1 MRLFSRLPPV
11 WRSIADI
18 AVTLLLAGV
27 IVWVARAYVMK
38 PYTVPTGSME
48 PTLMI
53 GDYVIADRVSLD
65 FGDPS
70 RFDIVVFHP
79 PHCKNGLNDSQ
90 GACTTSNRKLRDG
103 AASTTFIKRVIG
115 LPGDKIWPTT
125 GGHLMVKPANGPA
138 FRLKEPWVM
147 NHQELVGNTLHK
159 MTIPAGHVPDARRQ
173 PGDLR
178 RLPCVGLGAPRRH
191 DRNRPRALLATEP
204 HRPPVARE

>member
-70 RFDIVVFHP
+70 RYDIVVFHP

-90 GACTTSNRKLRDG
+90 GACTTASLKERDG
-103 AASTTFIKRVIG
+103 TASTTFIKRVIG
-115 LPGDKIWPTT
+115 LPGDTIWPTK

-147 NHQELVGNTLHK
+147 NHQELVGNTLHR
-159 MTIPAGHVPDARRQ
+159 MHIPAGMYLMLGDNRAISDDSRVWGLEPRGDMIGIARVRYW
-173 PGDLR
+173 PLSR
-178 RLPCVGLGAPRRH
+178 IGL
-191 DRNRPRALLATEP
+191 L
-204 HRPPVARE
+204 

>member
-159 MTIPAGHVPDARRQ
+159 MTIPAGMYLMLGDNRAISDDSRVWGLEPRGDMIGIARVRYW
-173 PGDLR
+173 PLSR
-178 RLPCVGLGAPRRH
+178 IGL
-191 DRNRPRALLATEP
+191 L
-204 HRPPVARE
+204 

>member
-70 RFDIVVFHP
+70 RYHIVVFHP
-79 PHCKNGLNDSQ
+79 P
-90 GACTTSNRKLRDG
+90 T
-103 AASTTFIKRVIG
+103 
-115 LPGDKIWPTT
+115 
-125 GGHLMVKPANGPA
+125 
-138 FRLKEPWVM
+138 
-147 NHQELVGNTLHK
+147 
-159 MTIPAGHVPDARRQ
+159 ART
-173 PGDLR
+173 D
-178 RLPCVGLGAPRRH
+178 
-191 DRNRPRALLATEP
+191 
-204 HRPPVARE
+204 

>member
-70 RFDIVVFHP
+70 RYDIVVFHP

-90 GACTTSNRKLRDG
+90 GACTTASLKQRDG
-103 AASTTFIKRVIG
+103 VASTTFIKRVIG
-115 LPGDKIWPTT
+115 LPGDTIWPTK

-147 NHQELVGNTLHK
+147 NHQELVGNTLH
-159 MTIPAGHVPDARRQ
+159 R
-173 PGDLR
+173 
-178 RLPCVGLGAPRRH
+178 
-191 DRNRPRALLATEP
+191 
-204 HRPPVARE
+204 

>member
-70 RFDIVVFHP
+70 RYDIVVFHP

-90 GACTTSNRKLRDG
+90 GACTTANLKERDG
-103 AASTTFIKRVIG
+103 VASTTFIKRVIG
-115 LPGDKIWPTT
+115 LPGDTIWPTK

-147 NHQELVGNTLHK
+147 NHQELVGNTLRK
-159 MTIPAGHVPDARRQ
+159 MTIPAGMYLMLGDNRAISDDSRVWGLEPRGDMIGIARVRYW
-173 PGDLR
+173 PLGR
-178 RLPCVGLGAPRRH
+178 IGL
-191 DRNRPRALLATEP
+191 L
-204 HRPPVARE
+204 

>member
-53 GDYVIADRVSLD
+53 GDYVIADRLSLD
-65 FGDPS
+65 FGESPAATTS
-70 RFDIVVFHP
+70 WSSIP
-79 PHCKNGLNDSQ
+79 PHCKSGLNDSQ
-90 GACTTSNRKLRDG
+90 GACTTASLKLRDG

-115 LPGDKIWPTT
+115 LPGDTIWP
-125 GGHLMVKPANGPA
+125 K
-138 FRLKEPWVM
+138 K
-147 NHQELVGNTLHK
+147 
-159 MTIPAGHVPDARRQ
+159 
-173 PGDLR
+173 
-178 RLPCVGLGAPRRH
+178 GA
-191 DRNRPRALLATEP
+191 T
-204 HRPPVARE
+204 